1 METWTLRKTRAQN
14 ITTWGTRSFTVPLAP
29 SCVDTKPT
37 QYTYQYGS
45 DTARQEWTGGEGSCP
60 PPTGPLEPG
69 KSTLGADIIFQA
81 TASPMQT
88 FLTTPC
94 NPQKYKR
101 T

>member
-45 DTARQEWTGGEGSCP
+45 DTARQEWTGGEGSWGGGGGGGGGRGVLAAVP
-60 PPTGPLEPG
+60 PPPPHWT
-69 KSTLGADIIFQA
+69 
-81 TASPMQT
+81 
-88 FLTTPC
+88 C
-94 NPQKYKR
+94 
-101 T
+101 

>member
-45 DTARQEWTGGEGSCP
+45 DTARQEGTGGEGSCGGGGGGVGRAP
-60 PPTGPLEPG
+60 PPPPPPRRPTGPVEPG
-69 KSTLGADIIFQA
+69 KSTLRADII
-81 TASPMQT
+81 S
-88 FLTTPC
+88 
-94 NPQKYKR
+94 
-101 T
+101 